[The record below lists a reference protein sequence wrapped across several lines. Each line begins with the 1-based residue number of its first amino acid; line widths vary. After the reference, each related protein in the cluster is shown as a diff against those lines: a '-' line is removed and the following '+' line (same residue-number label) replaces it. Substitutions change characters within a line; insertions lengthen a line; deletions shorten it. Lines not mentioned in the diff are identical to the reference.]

1 MVNARWGEG
10 EKEAATIVIRTTRQA
25 RHERRAHKTY
35 DAAAESREG
44 ESEGGEWEM
53 EQFHTNMDNNCPGQD
68 SDGNWQVNTSDVCQQ
83 MALPLA
89 ANPTSYD
96 MGFGFLQL

>member
-1 MVNARWGEG
+1 
-10 EKEAATIVIRTTRQA
+10 
-25 RHERRAHKTY
+25 
-35 DAAAESREG
+35 
-44 ESEGGEWEM
+44 M

-96 MGFGFLQL
+96 MGFGFLQ

>member
-1 MVNARWGEG
+1 M
-10 EKEAATIVIRTTRQA
+10 IRTTRQA

-44 ESEGGEWEM
+44 EAQGGGRGGEMEGEM